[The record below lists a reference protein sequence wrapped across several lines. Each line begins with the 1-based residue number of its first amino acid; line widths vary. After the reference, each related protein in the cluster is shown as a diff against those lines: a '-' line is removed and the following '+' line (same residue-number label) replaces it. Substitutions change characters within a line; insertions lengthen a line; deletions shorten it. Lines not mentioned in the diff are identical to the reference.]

1 MCQWLFIQG
10 QQQSNMEIKI
20 ARAPFAAVIIKL
32 LQGPV
37 YADDKNI
44 WRELLAWQSAI
55 QEYFGK
61 IGMELIINE
70 QDGFARVMQPET
82 DENDDN
88 PLPRLMKKQSLNY
101 EATLLA
107 VMLREGLEEFDVK
120 SEGTKFYLTQ
130 KEIKERIELFYKEQT
145 NKSKLWK
152 DLSKPITSLINIG
165 ILKLNREDAA
175 NKDNNQ
181 YEIKRIIKAFIS
193 NDKLEEIKNKLSN
206 YVNPVQQ

>member
-1 MCQWLFIQG
+1 
-10 QQQSNMEIKI
+10 METKI
-20 ARAPFAAVIIKL
+20 PRAPFAAVIIKL

-44 WRELLAWQSAI
+44 WRELQAWSSAI

-61 IGMELIINE
+61 IGMTLEIAE
-70 QDGFARVMQPET
+70 QDGFARIMQPEAG
-82 DENDDN
+82 ENDET
-88 PLPRLMKKQSLNY
+88 PLPRLMRKQSLTY

-107 VMLREGLEEFDVK
+107 VILREGLEEFDIK
-120 SEGTKFYLTQ
+120 SDGTKFYLTQ
-130 KEIKERIELFYKEQT
+130 KEIKERIELFYKEQP

-152 DLSKPITSLINIG
+152 DLSKPITSLLNIG

-206 YVNPVQQ
+206 YVNTIQQ

>member
-1 MCQWLFIQG
+1 
-10 QQQSNMEIKI
+10 MEIKI

-44 WRELLAWQSAI
+44 WRELLGWQSAI

-165 ILKLNREDAA
+165 ILKLNREDTV

-206 YVNPVQQ
+206 YVNSVQQ

>member
-1 MCQWLFIQG
+1 
-10 QQQSNMEIKI
+10 MEIKI

-44 WRELLAWQSAI
+44 WRELMGWQSAI

-61 IGMELIINE
+61 IGMELVINE
-70 QDGFARVMQPET
+70 QDGFARVLQPEA
-82 DENDDN
+82 DEHDDN
-88 PLPRLMKKQSLNY
+88 PLPRLMKKQTLNY

-107 VMLREGLEEFDVK
+107 VILREGLEEFDIK
-120 SEGTKFYLTQ
+120 SEGNKFYLTQ

-152 DLSKPITSLINIG
+152 DLSKPITSLLNIG

-175 NKDNNQ
+175 NKDNNK
-181 YEIKRIIKAFIS
+181 YEVKRIIKAFIS
-193 NDKLEEIKNKLSN
+193 NEKLEEIKNKLNN
-206 YVNPVQQ
+206 YVNPVQ

>member
-1 MCQWLFIQG
+1 
-10 QQQSNMEIKI
+10 METKI

-32 LQGPV
+32 LQGPI

-44 WRELLAWQSAI
+44 WRELMGWQSAI

-61 IGMELIINE
+61 VGMELVINE
-70 QDGFARVMQPET
+70 QDGFARILQPEA
-82 DENDDN
+82 DEHDDN
-88 PLPRLMKKQSLNY
+88 PLPRLMKKQTLNY

-107 VMLREGLEEFDVK
+107 VILREGLEEFDIK
-120 SEGTKFYLTQ
+120 SDGSKFYLTQ
-130 KEIKERIELFYKEQT
+130 KEIKERIELFYKEQS

-152 DLSKPITSLINIG
+152 DLSKPITSLLNIG

-175 NKDNNQ
+175 NKDNNK

-193 NDKLEEIKNKLSN
+193 NEKLEEIKNKLSN
-206 YVNPVQQ
+206 YVHPVQQ

>member
-1 MCQWLFIQG
+1 
-10 QQQSNMEIKI
+10 METKI

-44 WRELLAWQSAI
+44 WRELQAWSSAI

-61 IGMELIINE
+61 IGMTLEIAE
-70 QDGFARVMQPET
+70 QDGFARIMQPEAG
-82 DENDDN
+82 ENDET
-88 PLPRLMKKQSLNY
+88 PLPRLMRKQSLTY

-107 VMLREGLEEFDVK
+107 VILREGLEEFDIK
-120 SEGTKFYLTQ
+120 SDGTKFYLTQ
-130 KEIKERIELFYKEQT
+130 KEIKERIELFYKEQP

-152 DLSKPITSLINIG
+152 DLSKPINSLLTIG
-165 ILKLNREDAA
+165 ILKLNREDVA

-206 YVNPVQQ
+206 YINPVQQ

>member
-1 MCQWLFIQG
+1 
-10 QQQSNMEIKI
+10 METKI

-32 LQGPV
+32 LQGPIYV
-37 YADDKNI
+37 DDKNI
-44 WRELLAWQSAI
+44 WRELMGWQSAI

-61 IGMELIINE
+61 VGMELVINE
-70 QDGFARVMQPET
+70 QDGFARILQPEAG
-82 DENDDN
+82 EHDDN
-88 PLPRLMKKQSLNY
+88 PLPRLMKKQTLNY

-107 VMLREGLEEFDVK
+107 VILREGLEEFDIK
-120 SEGTKFYLTQ
+120 SDGSKFYLTQ
-130 KEIKERIELFYKEQT
+130 KEIKERIELFYKEQS

-152 DLSKPITSLINIG
+152 DLSKPITSLLNIG

-175 NKDNNQ
+175 NKDNNK

-193 NDKLEEIKNKLSN
+193 NEKLEEIKNKLSN

>member
-1 MCQWLFIQG
+1 
-10 QQQSNMEIKI
+10 MEPKI
-20 ARAPFAAVIIKL
+20 PRAPFAAVAIKL
-32 LQGPV
+32 LQGPI

-44 WRELLAWQSAI
+44 WRELLGWQTAI
-55 QEYFGK
+55 QDYFGK

-70 QDGFARVMQPET
+70 GDGFARVMQPEI
-82 DENDDN
+82 DENDEN
-88 PLPRLMKKQSLNY
+88 PLPRLMKKQAISY
-101 EATLLA
+101 EATLLS
-107 VMLREGLEEFDVK
+107 VILREGLEEFDIK
-120 SEGTKFYLTQ
+120 SEGTKYFLTQ

-152 DLSKPITSLINIG
+152 ELSKPITSLINVG

-193 NDKLEEIKNKLSN
+193 NDKLEEIRNKLN
-206 YVNPVQQ
+206 GYVNSIQQ

>member
-1 MCQWLFIQG
+1 
-10 QQQSNMEIKI
+10 METKI

-44 WRELLAWQSAI
+44 WRELIGWQSAI

-61 IGMELIINE
+61 IGMELVINE
-70 QDGFARVMQPET
+70 QDGFARILQPEA
-82 DENDDN
+82 DEHDDN
-88 PLPRLMKKQSLNY
+88 PLPRLMKKQTLNY

-107 VMLREGLEEFDVK
+107 VILREGLEEFDIK
-120 SEGTKFYLTQ
+120 SDGSKFYLTQ
-130 KEIKERIELFYKEQT
+130 KEIKERIELFYKEQS

-152 DLSKPITSLINIG
+152 DLSKPITSLLNIG

-175 NKDNNQ
+175 NKDNNK

-193 NDKLEEIKNKLSN
+193 NEKLEEIKNKLSN
-206 YVNPVQQ
+206 YVNPVQ

>member
-1 MCQWLFIQG
+1 
-10 QQQSNMEIKI
+10 METKI
-20 ARAPFAAVIIKL
+20 PRAPFAAVIIKL

-44 WRELLAWQSAI
+44 WRELQAWSSAI

-61 IGMELIINE
+61 IGMTLEIAE
-70 QDGFARVMQPET
+70 QDGFARIMQPEAG
-82 DENDDN
+82 ENDET
-88 PLPRLMKKQSLNY
+88 PLPRLMRKQSLTY

-107 VMLREGLEEFDVK
+107 VILREGLEEFDIR
-120 SEGTKFYLTQ
+120 SDGTKFYLTQ
-130 KEIKERIELFYKEQT
+130 KEIKERIELFYKEQS

-152 DLSKPITSLINIG
+152 DLSRPITSLLNIG
-165 ILKLNREDAA
+165 VLKLNREDAA

>member
-1 MCQWLFIQG
+1 
-10 QQQSNMEIKI
+10 METKI

-44 WRELLAWQSAI
+44 WRELLGWQSAI

-61 IGMELIINE
+61 IGIELIINE

-88 PLPRLMKKQSLNY
+88 PLPRLMKKQTLNY

-120 SEGTKFYLTQ
+120 SDGTKFYLTQ
-130 KEIKERIELFYKEQT
+130 KEIKERIELFSKEQT

-152 DLSKPITSLINIG
+152 DLSKPITSLLNIG
-165 ILKLNREDAA
+165 ILKLNREDGV

-193 NDKLEEIKNKLSN
+193 NDRLEEIKNKLSN
-206 YVNPVQQ
+206 YVNTL

>member
-1 MCQWLFIQG
+1 
-10 QQQSNMEIKI
+10 METKI
-20 ARAPFAAVIIKL
+20 PRAPYAAVIIKL

-44 WRELLAWQSAI
+44 WRELQAWSSAI

-61 IGMELIINE
+61 IGMTLEIAE
-70 QDGFARVMQPET
+70 QDGFARIMQPEAG
-82 DENDDN
+82 ENDET
-88 PLPRLMKKQSLNY
+88 PLPRLMRKQSLTY

-107 VMLREGLEEFDVK
+107 VILREGLEEFDIK
-120 SEGTKFYLTQ
+120 SDGTKFYLTQ
-130 KEIKERIELFYKEQT
+130 KEIKERIELFYKEQP

-152 DLSKPITSLINIG
+152 DLSKPITSLLTIG

-193 NDKLEEIKNKLSN
+193 NDKLEEIKNKLNN

>member
-1 MCQWLFIQG
+1 
-10 QQQSNMEIKI
+10 METKI

-32 LQGPV
+32 LQGPI

-44 WRELLAWQSAI
+44 WRELMGWQSAI

-61 IGMELIINE
+61 VGMELVINE
-70 QDGFARVMQPET
+70 QDGFARILQPEA

-88 PLPRLMKKQSLNY
+88 PLPRLMKKQTLNY

-107 VMLREGLEEFDVK
+107 VILREGLEEFDIK
-120 SEGTKFYLTQ
+120 SDGSKFYLTQ
-130 KEIKERIELFYKEQT
+130 KEIKERIELFYKEQS

-152 DLSKPITSLINIG
+152 DLSKPITSLVNIG
-165 ILKLNREDAA
+165 ILKMNREDAA
-175 NKDNNQ
+175 NKDNNK

-193 NDKLEEIKNKLSN
+193 NEKLEEIKNKLSN

>member
-1 MCQWLFIQG
+1 
-10 QQQSNMEIKI
+10 METKI
-20 ARAPFAAVIIKL
+20 TRAPFAAVIIKL

-44 WRELLAWQSAI
+44 WRELLGWQSAI

-88 PLPRLMKKQSLNY
+88 PLPRLMKKQTLNY

-107 VMLREGLEEFDVK
+107 VILREGLEEFDVK
-120 SEGTKFYLTQ
+120 SDGTKFYLTQ
-130 KEIKERIELFYKEQT
+130 KEIKERIELFSKEHT

-152 DLSKPITSLINIG
+152 DLSKPITSLITIG
-165 ILKLNREDAA
+165 ILKLNREDGV

-206 YVNPVQQ
+206 YVNPIQ

>member
-1 MCQWLFIQG
+1 
-10 QQQSNMEIKI
+10 MEIKI

-44 WRELLAWQSAI
+44 WRELLGWQSAI

-61 IGMELIINE
+61 IGMELIITE

-165 ILKLNREDAA
+165 ILKLNREDTV

-206 YVNPVQQ
+206 YVNTFQQ

>member
-1 MCQWLFIQG
+1 
-10 QQQSNMEIKI
+10 MEIKT

-44 WRELLAWQSAI
+44 WRELLGWQSAI

-82 DENDDN
+82 DENDDH

-165 ILKLNREDAA
+165 ILKLNREDTV

-206 YVNPVQQ
+206 YVNTIQQQ